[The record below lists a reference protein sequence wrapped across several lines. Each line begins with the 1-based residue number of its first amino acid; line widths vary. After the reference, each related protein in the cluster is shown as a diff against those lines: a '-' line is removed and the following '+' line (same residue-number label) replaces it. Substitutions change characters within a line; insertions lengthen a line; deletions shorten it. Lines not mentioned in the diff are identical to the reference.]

1 MFQYR
6 VNMASPQPSA
16 QRACSTVAQI
26 VNPDPKPPKVSA
38 AADVLHYFELINKQ
52 KVCKECTHDSDREC
66 TTLGGIKTRQTVSS
80 FVLWFEISHLPHKL
94 EYRERARAE
103 GQSAPAT
110 PAVGTGETPQYM
122 SLAHQYGYDDDM
134 NFGGSNDAEQTVDHQ
149 EYQAYVTTPLSSNQI
164 DTLKFWEVSNV
175 INSVS
180 GTDRL
185 CRSTPILSPPFL
197 QWQWTTSPFKRLL
210 SLANVYFLQVPKPI
224 QCQVIY
230 LRTKMTTWTLV
241 MDLMKLNKLLTRNTR
256 LTSRPRSHRNR
267 WPFSNFGRWAGTDR
281 LL

>member
-1 MFQYR
+1 MFCMFQYR

-16 QRACSTVAQI
+16 QL
-26 VNPDPKPPKVSA
+26 SA

-66 TTLGGIKTRQTVSS
+66 TTLGGIKTRQT
-80 FVLWFEISHLPHKL
+80 L

-164 DTLKFWEVSNV
+164 DTLKFWEVNADTFPT
-175 INSVS
+175 IFAMAM
-180 GTDRL
+180 DYL
-185 CRSTPILSPPFL
+185 
-197 QWQWTTSPFKRLL
+197 
-210 SLANVYFLQVPKPI
+210 PI
-224 QCQVIY
+224 QASAVPCERVFSSSAETNTMPSYILAHQDDDVDFGDGPDETKQIVDPEYQAYITAPLSSEQVNGNTFPIIS
-230 LRTKMTTWTLV
+230 MGNIGG
-241 MDLMKLNKLLTRNTR
+241 KLDAVVC
-256 LTSRPRSHRNR
+256 PQ
-267 WPFSNFGRWAGTDR
+267 
-281 LL
+281 